1 MWPLQTYIMLIFNN
15 LNMLINPELAAM
27 LDKVATT
34 DTVNDLST
42 RMALTFVAILPM
54 LIIYPFFQ
62 KYFTKGVYLGAVKG

>member
-1 MWPLQTYIMLIFNN
+1 
-15 LNMLINPELAAM
+15 M